1 MAEPSTFYSYF
12 ICYKSTG
19 MLIWIM
25 LYLACLDNRN
35 DEMYDDD
42 TVRHSTHVYA
52 GHGMERI
59 EKYAVIDQTESI
71 FVDRFL

>member
-1 MAEPSTFYSYF
+1 MAFF
-12 ICYKSTG
+12 DR
-19 MLIWIM
+19 MLDVM
-25 LYLACLDNRN
+25 KLGEDEDDYYDD

>member
-1 MAEPSTFYSYF
+1 MIELCRNKIAEIF
-12 ICYKSTG
+12 IE
-19 MLIWIM
+19 
-25 LYLACLDNRN
+25 NRVKVTEFCN
-35 DEMYDDD
+35 AFDEMYDDD

-52 GHGMERI
+52 GHCMERI